1 MKINIFFKISM
12 FLYINVFI
20 FHLGSVAQK
29 SKTDSL
35 LILINNSDKDTV
47 IINYYIELSKEFPK
61 QDSSLFFLKK
71 GIEIAKKNNYI
82 KKNAEILKV
91 IGDYYFEISDY
102 TESFK
107 SYLNSSN
114 LFLKIADKKSASD
127 CYNEIAKIKY
137 FLKDYE
143 TSIDYIKKAIKL
155 IGNNEK
161 KKGQFYNNLAV
172 LYSYL
177 EDYGNSVL
185 YYKESLSI
193 KKKLKD
199 SVGIANGYNNIG
211 IVYRKTKSLYL
222 ALNFFRKSLDLNNK
236 LLKKNKLKDISYISR
251 TYGNLA
257 DLYIDFA
264 QQEKSKTKKREYYFK
279 SAKFGLKTLK
289 NTETLHLPKL
299 KEAVSLTLSKAYKG
313 LGDYNQALKFYEN
326 HIYLKD
332 SLFESSKIIEIQKIE
347 YKFKI
352 NQQKQEYKN
361 QIITKQ
367 LKNEKAKKLN
377 YILGISFLSAILF
390 IYFFSIRKHK
400 KKNEKLYKLYSKT
413 ITQNKIIKENKEK
426 YKFLVDNQSEGVI
439 IVDKD
444 ENITFSNAASDKIFG
459 LNTGELTG
467 KNYKE
472 FVDNQTF
479 ELIKK
484 ETKNRIKGIGNS
496 YKIEIKDNKGIK
508 KYLQLIVTPLI
519 KDGKFE
525 GSTAV
530 VRDITEKRK
539 IKKALEESE
548 QKYRT
553 LFNNSQDAILI
564 LENNK
569 FSDCNQSAVKLFG
582 YNSKKELINIHPS
595 KISPEYQEDGT
606 LSFEKAEEEINKA
619 VKKGY
624 NKFHWIHRKKNGNDF
639 YAEVLLT
646 MIQYKDGNVIHS
658 VVRDISSEKN
668 QK

>member
-1 MKINIFFKISM
+1 MFFKISI
-12 FLYINVFI
+12 FLFVNVFI
-20 FHLGSVAQK
+20 FTLYSIAQK
-29 SKTDSL
+29 SKIDSL
-35 LILINNSDKDTV
+35 LLLISNSDKDTV

-71 GIEIAKKNNYI
+71 GIKIAKKNNCI
-82 KKNAEILKV
+82 KKNAEILK
-91 IGDYYFEISDY
+91 ILGDYYFKKSNY

-114 LFLKIADKKSASD
+114 LYLEIDDKKSASD
-127 CYNEIAKIKY
+127 CYNEIGRIKY

-155 IGNNEK
+155 NRNNEK
-161 KKGQFYNNLAV
+161 KKGKFYNNLAV
-172 LYSYL
+172 LYSNI

-222 ALNFFRKSLDLNNK
+222 ALNFFKKSLDLNNK
-236 LLKKNKLKDISYISR
+236 LLKNNKLKDISDIYR
-251 TYGNLA
+251 TDGNLA

-279 SAKFGLKTLK
+279 AAKFGLKTLK
-289 NTETLHLPKL
+289 NAETLHLPKL
-299 KEAVSLTLSKAYKG
+299 KETVSLTLSKAYKG

-332 SLFESSKIIEIQKIE
+332 SLYESSKIIEIQKIE
-347 YKFKI
+347 TKFKI
-352 NQQKQEYKN
+352 NQQKQEYKRK
-361 QIITKQ
+361 IIQTQ

-377 YILGISFLSAILF
+377 YILGLTFLSALLL
-390 IYFFSIRKHK
+390 IYFFSLRKHK

-444 ENITFSNAASDKIFG
+444 ENITFSNPAGDKIFG
-459 LNTGELTG
+459 LKPGKLTG

-472 FVDNQTF
+472 FVDKETF
-479 ELIKK
+479 EFIVK
-484 ETKNRIKGIGNS
+484 ETENRINGISNT
-496 YKIEIKDNKGIK
+496 YIIEITDNNK
-508 KYLQLIVTPLI
+508 KKKNIQVIVTPLI
-519 KDGKFE
+519 KDGSFK
-525 GSTAV
+525 GSTAI
-530 VRDITEKRK
+530 VRDITERK
-539 IKKALEESE
+539 KIQKALEESE
-548 QKYRT
+548 EKYRT

-569 FSDCNQSAVKLFG
+569 FSDCNQSAIELFG
-582 YNSKKELINIHPS
+582 YNTKKELIDIHPS
-595 KISPEYQEDGT
+595 RISPEYQEDGT
-606 LSFEKAEEEINKA
+606 LSFEKAEQEINEA

-624 NKFHWIHRKKNGNDF
+624 NKFQWIHRKKNGENF
-639 YAEVLLT
+639 NAEVLLT
-646 MIQYKDGNVIHS
+646 MIKYKDGNVIHS
-658 VVRDISSEKN
+658 VVRDISSEIN